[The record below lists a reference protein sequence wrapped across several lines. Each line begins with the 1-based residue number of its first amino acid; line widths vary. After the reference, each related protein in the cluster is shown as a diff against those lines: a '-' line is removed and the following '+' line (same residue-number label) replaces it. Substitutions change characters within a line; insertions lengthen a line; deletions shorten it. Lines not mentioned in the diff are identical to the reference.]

1 MSADFVANMEDV
13 LDLHAEPHGP
23 QRSVVCFDE
32 TSTQF
37 LWESRPALPPQPGI
51 PLRQDCE
58 YRQEGARN
66 LFLVCGPLAGWRQV
80 AVTQRRTMQDFA
92 LQTRWLVDEAYPEAE
107 MVRVVLDNLNT
118 HRPASLYEI
127 FPTEEARRIVR
138 RLEFHYTPKHGSWLN
153 SVLSTGQAM
162 AEVEL
167 SALPPASAGGSPA
180 RRPSRGKSRSR
191 PRSRSATPPRPPSIG
206 GLTPGTPEPNFI
218 IQTRLYP
225 DPWKQPQT
233 SVRASPLL
241 DTPPGTIRIR
251 IREMGTHM
259 SLGCCRPP
267 RQRRWFQ
274 LGRSDFPQWGRRAA
288 AGCEGHGS
296 YDDKKH
302 EPQACSRRQLS
313 SNKKIPPPP
322 GSVPGGKR
330 AFCIF
335 GSGGWTRTND
345 LRVMSPTSCHCSTPR
360 R

>member
-80 AVTQRRTMQDFA
+80 AVTQRRTMQDFT

-127 FPTEEARRIVR
+127 FPTEEARRIVW
-138 RLEFHYTPKHGSWLN
+138 RLEFHYAPKHGSWLN
-153 SVLSTGQAM
+153 PVSSTEQAM
-162 AEVEL
+162 AEVEF
-167 SALPPASAGGSPA
+167 SALSPASAGGSPA
-180 RRPSRGKSRSR
+180 RRPSRGKSRR
-191 PRSRSATPPRPPSIG
+191 RSRSATPPRPPSIG

-225 DPWKQPQT
+225 DPSLSRPMEA
-233 SVRASPLL
+233 ASDISPGFTAARYSSWDHTDL
-241 DTPPGTIRIR
+241 DSGDGNSYVVGMLP
-251 IREMGTHM
+251 
-259 SLGCCRPP
+259 SA
-267 RQRRWFQ
+267 
-274 LGRSDFPQWGRRAA
+274 RAA
-288 AGCEGHGS
+288 PMVSA
-296 YDDKKH
+296 
-302 EPQACSRRQLS
+302 
-313 SNKKIPPPP
+313 
-322 GSVPGGKR
+322 R
-330 AFCIF
+330 AFRF
-335 GSGGWTRTND
+335 SAVGPESHRT
-345 LRVMSPTSCHCSTPR
+345 P
-360 R
+360 

>member
-80 AVTQRRTMQDFA
+80 AVTQRRAMQDFA
-92 LQTRWLVDEAYPEAE
+92 LQLRWLVDEAYPEAE

-241 DTPPGTIRIR
+241 DTPPGTIRIW

-274 LGRSDFPQWGRRAA
+274 LGRSDFPQ
-288 AGCEGHGS
+288 
-296 YDDKKH
+296 
-302 EPQACSRRQLS
+302 
-313 SNKKIPPPP
+313 
-322 GSVPGGKR
+322 
-330 AFCIF
+330 
-335 GSGGWTRTND
+335 
-345 LRVMSPTSCHCSTPR
+345 
-360 R
+360 